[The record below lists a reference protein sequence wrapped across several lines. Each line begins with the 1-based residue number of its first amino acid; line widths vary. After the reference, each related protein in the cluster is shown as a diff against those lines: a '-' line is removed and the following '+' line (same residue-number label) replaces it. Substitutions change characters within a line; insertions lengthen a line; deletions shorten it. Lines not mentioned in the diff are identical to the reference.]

1 MLFGCNRPLARPWEC
16 SGQSGGQNSHI
27 FWHENLNSQK
37 RKFRLSCPPDWLHSH
52 DVQGVYSRCIADV
65 FRMGLGAD
73 SNRWEGGVGDL
84 RCASTDR
91 CICLHISDAKQRSPN
106 RNKRKQLFIVFI
118 HMTDTEASMG
128 MSYDWHRSKHGHVKW
143 LTQKQAWACH
153 MKCAGD
159 LWALDKRR
167 LVWRTDWQDGDLWMK
182 WSVTSNENRHKE
194 PGLFVNV
201 KRLVEL
207 RNPVFLFALKWYE
220 SPRLR
225 TGGGHGA
232 FLVGVVEADHKYSGR
247 LSPLS
252 WMTNSRRAM

>member
-16 SGQSGGQNSHI
+16 SLQSGGQNSHI

-128 MSYDWHRSKHGHVKW
+128 ISYEMCWRSVSTW
-143 LTQKQAWACH
+143 QTSPCLTNR
-153 MKCAGD
+153 
-159 LWALDKRR
+159 LTRR
-167 LVWRTDWQDGDLWMK
+167 RSLNEVECYEQREPTQRTRTLCQRQGI
-182 WSVTSNENRHKE
+182 SRIT
-194 PGLFVNV
+194 
-201 KRLVEL
+201 
-207 RNPVFLFALKWYE
+207 E
-220 SPRLR
+220 SR
-225 TGGGHGA
+225 
-232 FLVGVVEADHKYSGR
+232 FLVCIEMVRKST
-247 LSPLS
+247 S
-252 WMTNSRRAM
+252 TNRWWARSISCRGCRGGPQI